1 MLNSDYSRQ
10 RILDAAY
17 DLFGRIGYAATTV
30 RMIAQQAD
38 VSLSAI
44 PYHFESK
51 GNLYQNVISIASEE
65 FADYFSG
72 LTREITDFLSR
83 PTLDAA
89 TARTLLFRLN
99 DKHIDYVFDPKNER
113 QMRLFFQI
121 RTFAKSAEDLGDLL
135 NLTTTHLFRSLICII
150 KPELDDQTATILT
163 YSIIGEQLFFFYH
176 RPSVLLQLDL
186 KEFDSL
192 SIEQIRRIL
201 DHKLDVI
208 ITTDDF

>member
-51 GNLYQNVISIASEE
+51 ENLYQNVISIASKE
-65 FADYFSG
+65 FADYFSDISG
-72 LTREITDFLSR
+72 EITAFLSQ
-83 PTLDAA
+83 PSQDAES
-89 TARTLLFRLN
+89 ARALLFRFN
-99 DKHIDYVFDPKNER
+99 NKHIDYVFDRRNER

-121 RTFAKSAEDLGDLL
+121 RTFAKSAEELGDLL
-135 NLTTTHLFRSLICII
+135 NLTTTHLFKRLICII
-150 KPELDDQTATILT
+150 KPELDERTATILT
-163 YSIIGEQLFFFYH
+163 YSTIGEQLFFFYH
-176 RPSVLLQLDL
+176 RPSVLLQLGL
-186 KEFDSL
+186 EEFDEA
-192 SIEQIRRIL
+192 SIRQIRTIL
-201 DHKLDVI
+201 NRKLEVI
-208 ITTDDF
+208 ITADDF

>member
-51 GNLYQNVISIASEE
+51 GNLYKNVISIASEE
-65 FADYFSG
+65 FSGYFSDIA
-72 LTREITDFLSR
+72 REITDFLSQ
-83 PTLDAA
+83 PSLDAA

-99 DKHIDYVFDPKNER
+99 NKHIDYVFDPKNER

-121 RTFAKSAEDLGDLL
+121 RTFAKSAEELGDLL
-135 NLTTTHLFRSLICII
+135 NLTTTHLFKSLICII
-150 KPELDDQTATILT
+150 KPELDEQTATILT

-176 RPSVLLQLDL
+176 RPSVLLQLGL
-186 KEFDSL
+186 KEFGEA
-192 SIEQIRRIL
+192 SIGEIRNIL
-201 DHKLDVI
+201 NHKLEVI
-208 ITTDDF
+208 ITADAF

>member
-51 GNLYQNVISIASEE
+51 GNLYRNVISIASEE
-65 FADYFSG
+65 FSGYFSEIA
-72 LTREITDFLSR
+72 REITDFLSQ

-89 TARTLLFRLN
+89 TARALLFRLN
-99 DKHIDYVFDPKNER
+99 NNHIDYVFDPKNER

-121 RTFAKSAEDLGDLL
+121 RTFAKSAEELGDLL
-135 NLTTTHLFRSLICII
+135 NLTTTHLFKSLICVI
-150 KPELDDQTATILT
+150 KPEMDEQTATILT

-176 RPSVLLQLDL
+176 RPSVLLQLGL
-186 KEFDSL
+186 KEFGEA
-192 SIEQIRRIL
+192 SIGEIRTIL
-201 DHKLDVI
+201 NKKLEVI
-208 ITTDDF
+208 ITTDAF

>member
-51 GNLYQNVISIASEE
+51 WNLYQNVISIASAE
-65 FADYFSG
+65 FSDYFSD
-72 LTREITDFLSR
+72 LTQEITKFLSQ
-83 PTLDAA
+83 PSPDAS
-89 TARTLLFRLN
+89 TARVLLFRLN
-99 DKHIDYVFDPKNER
+99 NNHIDYVFDPKNER

-121 RTFAKSAEDLGDLL
+121 RTFAKSAEELGDLL
-135 NLTTTHLFRSLICII
+135 NLTTTHLFKSLICII
-150 KPELDDQTATILT
+150 KPELNDHAATILT

-176 RPSVLLQLDL
+176 RPSVLLHFGL
-186 KEFDSL
+186 KKFDVS
-192 SIEQIRRIL
+192 SIEQIRSIL
-201 DHKLDVI
+201 NHKLDVI
-208 ITTDDF
+208 ITANGF